1 MRTTL
6 KTICA
11 AGAAGLGIVY
21 GAMTFTPASSWSLWL
36 AGRVGFAQ
44 AAAFPSCVCRRRPR
58 RSCGDCSLEALCARA
73 SQKAAKARRSSRVQQ
88 RSASPYGQFQASF
101 WQWTPIS
108 GCKAAG
114 LTMRRPRRVRPE
126 PPQARPTR
134 ATALR
139 KSTRRRM
146 TAARRKAASQR
157 MKTARTPG
165 RQFRSSR
172 GMPRTAA
179 MRGTSEPWRDA
190 ATRM

>member
-1 MRTTL
+1 MVPVVGRQGWL
-6 KTICA
+6 RP
-11 AGAAGLGIVY
+11 GGGL
-21 GAMTFTPASSWSLWL
+21 PLLRLPSSPSAFLRRLLFGGSL
-36 AGRVGFAQ
+36 
-44 AAAFPSCVCRRRPR
+44 RPR
-58 RSCGDCSLEALCARA
+58 IAESD
-73 SQKAAKARRSSRVQQ
+73 KAAKARRSSRVQQ

-114 LTMRRPRRVRPE
+114 LTMRRPRRVRPK